1 MKGEFA
7 MKENNKL
14 NEELEKD
21 NSLDDDEL
29 EKVVGGIA
37 QTTSVKSDKRKESC
51 VTSC

>member
-1 MKGEFA
+1 
-7 MKENNKL
+7 MKENNKV

-37 QTTSVKSDKRKESC
+37 KTTILKSDTNKETC
-51 VTSC
+51 VTSND